1 MTPTHIILAILV
13 VAVWGI
19 NFVFIRWGVDE
30 VPPLLL
36 TAVRYFCAAVPLV
49 FFIRRPKVSLRLL
62 VSFGLAIGAFQFG
75 LLFVAIKLGMPA
87 GLASLVIQLQVFFTI
102 GMAILTLGERPAWPQ
117 LAGATIA
124 FAGIGLIALDR
135 LEGAALLPVVM
146 TITAALFWGV
156 GNVLTKLAGRID
168 MLSFIAWSSL
178 APILPLLLASLVLEG
193 PGTIP
198 LALEQISWRGILS
211 LTFMSYG
218 ATIFGYAV
226 WSMLLS
232 RYPANL
238 VAPFALLVP
247 IFGFGSAYLMLGEA
261 ITGLE
266 VAGSVLVFAGLLIN
280 VFGPRLRPH
289 RTPATDS

>member
-1 MTPTHIILAILV
+1 
-13 VAVWGI
+13 
-19 NFVFIRWGVDE
+19 
-30 VPPLLL
+30 
-36 TAVRYFCAAVPLV
+36 
-49 FFIRRPKVSLRLL
+49 
-62 VSFGLAIGAFQFG
+62 
-75 LLFVAIKLGMPA
+75 
-87 GLASLVIQLQVFFTI
+87 
-102 GMAILTLGERPAWPQ
+102 
-117 LAGATIA
+117 
-124 FAGIGLIALDR
+124 
-135 LEGAALLPVVM
+135 M
-146 TITAALFWGV
+146 TIRAALFEGV

-193 PGTIP
+193 PGAIP

-211 LTFMSYG
+211 LAFMSYG

-266 VAGSVLVFAGLLIN
+266 VVGSVLVFAGLLIN
-280 VFGPRLRPH
+280 VFGPRLRAH
-289 RTPATDS
+289 RTPATGS